1 MRPIGNTRYTLP
13 LETKQRYPPYLFFE
27 RKIMKASQLALAVL
41 LTATFSSAYAV
52 NVEGGSSKLNLIEPK
67 TSDSLPFGSGAAGIK
82 VSTGNGLSNSINLQA
97 GPAQRIRNKYGNSPI
112 NGGNQNANANGTANP
127 KYLQPGDINPIAG
140 WFSKT
145 KLAQVWYEKRANNT
159 EVFSVR
165 QMADPKLPI
174 APKFGGMTFAKVPTA
189 ATNVFFGEWAP
200 RRGNSNQIAN
210 STDLNMN
217 DGNRTVWFVGENPT
231 ANMPKL
237 VNAKYNVLGINK
249 HTPGKNDFYTGILTA
264 NYGTGKNELS
274 GTISRAGD
282 SVNFAGTNIR
292 SNGTFDNGKANE
304 HITGRFYG
312 NGAEALA
319 GIVDRTGADKDVAF
333 GGAKK

>member
-1 MRPIGNTRYTLP
+1 
-13 LETKQRYPPYLFFE
+13 
-27 RKIMKASQLALAVL
+27 MKASQLTLAVL
-41 LTATFSSAYAV
+41 LTAAFGSAYAV
-52 NVEGGSSKLNLIEPK
+52 EVQGGSSNTKAIKVGSSSLI
-67 TSDSLPFGSGAAGIK
+67 PFGAGRAGIAI
-82 VSTGNGLSNSINLQA
+82 SNAADGNYSFSVNLEN
-97 GPAQRIRNKYGNSPI
+97 GPARRIRDKYGRTPI
-112 NGGNQNANANGTANP
+112 NGGNQNANVNGAANP
-127 KYLQPGDINPIAG
+127 RYLTPSDVNPVLG
-140 WFSKT
+140 WFSSE
-145 KLAQVWYEKRANNT
+145 KLGQVWYEKRANNT

-165 QMADPKLPI
+165 QMAELSDKGLLAN

-200 RRGNSNQIAN
+200 RKGNSNQIAN

-237 VNAKYNVLGINK
+237 ANAKYNVLGINK
-249 HTPGKNDFYTGILTA
+249 HTPGKNDFYSGVLTA
-264 NYGTGKNELS
+264 NYGAGKNELS

-282 SVNFAGTNIR
+282 SINFANTKIESSGK
-292 SNGTFDNGKANE
+292 FDNHKNTE

-319 GIVDRTGADKDVAF
+319 GIVNRAGADKDVAF
-333 GGAKK
+333 GGRRQ

>member
-1 MRPIGNTRYTLP
+1 
-13 LETKQRYPPYLFFE
+13 
-27 RKIMKASQLALAVL
+27 MKASQLTLAVL
-41 LTATFSSAYAV
+41 LTAAFGSAAHAA
-52 NVEGGSSKLNLIEPK
+52 NVEGGSSNTNLIKPK
-67 TSDSLPFGSGAAGIK
+67 ISDPLPFGKGAAGIQ
-82 VSTGNGLSNSINLQA
+82 VSSNGHLSNSINLEV
-97 GPAQRIRNKYGNSPI
+97 GPAQRIRNKYGNAPI
-112 NGGNQNANANGTANP
+112 NGGNQNANVNGTANP

-200 RRGNSNQIAN
+200 RKGNSNQIAN
-210 STDLNMN
+210 STNLNMN

-231 ANMPKL
+231 KNTRNLA
-237 VNAKYNVLGINK
+237 AATYNVVGINK
-249 HTPGKNDFYTGILTA
+249 HTPGKNDFYTGEIKATF
-264 NYGTGKNELS
+264 GTGDKGSMS
-274 GTISRAGD
+274 GALKRAGD
-282 SVNFAGTNIR
+282 KDLSFNGVEITNTDGSFNSIPGR
-292 SNGTFDNGKANE
+292 NNE
-304 HITGRFYG
+304 GIKGQFYG
-312 NGAEALA
+312 NGAAAMA
-319 GIVDRTGADKDVAF
+319 GYAKRGNGVGDDVAF

>member
-1 MRPIGNTRYTLP
+1 
-13 LETKQRYPPYLFFE
+13 
-27 RKIMKASQLALAVL
+27 MKASQLTLAVL
-41 LTATFSSAYAV
+41 LTAAFGSAYAV
-52 NVEGGSSKLNLIEPK
+52 EVQGGSSNTKAIKVGSSSLI
-67 TSDSLPFGSGAAGIK
+67 PFGAGRAGIAIRNAAD
-82 VSTGNGLSNSINLQA
+82 GNYSFSVNLEN
-97 GPAQRIRNKYGNSPI
+97 GPARRIRDKYGRTPI
-112 NGGNQNANANGTANP
+112 NGGNQNANVNGAANP
-127 KYLQPGDINPIAG
+127 RYLTPSDVNPVLG
-140 WFSKT
+140 WFSSE
-145 KLAQVWYEKRANNT
+145 KLGQVWYEKRANNT

-165 QMADPKLPI
+165 QMAELSDKGLLAN

-200 RRGNSNQIAN
+200 RKGNSNQIAN

-237 VNAKYNVLGINK
+237 ANAKYNVLGINK
-249 HTPGKNDFYTGILTA
+249 HTPGKNDFYSGVLTA
-264 NYGTGKNELS
+264 NYGAGKNELS

-282 SVNFAGTNIR
+282 SINFANTKIESSGK
-292 SNGTFDNGKANE
+292 FDNHKNTE

-319 GIVDRTGADKDVAF
+319 GIVNRAGADKDVAF
-333 GGAKK
+333 GGRRQ

>member
-1 MRPIGNTRYTLP
+1 MNVRQTVLAALLMGA
-13 LETKQRYPPYLFFE
+13 FG
-27 RKIMKASQLALAVL
+27 SALAVENIYGE
-41 LTATFSSAYAV
+41 SSTNRV
-52 NVEGGSSKLNLIEPK
+52 K
-67 TSDSLPFGSGAAGIK
+67 TQKSDALPFGANRAGI
-82 VSTGNGLSNSINLQA
+82 SIDSDGNNRYSNSINLEA
-97 GPAQRIRNKYGNSPI
+97 GPAQRIRNKYGNTPI

-200 RRGNSNQIAN
+200 RKGNSNQIAN

-231 ANMPKL
+231 KNTRNLA
-237 VNAKYNVLGINK
+237 AATYNVVGINK
-249 HTPGKNDFYTGILTA
+249 HTPGKNDFYTGEIKATF
-264 NYGTGKNELS
+264 GTGDKGSMS
-274 GTISRAGD
+274 GALKRAGD
-282 SVNFAGTNIR
+282 RDLSFNGVEITN
-292 SNGTFDNGKANE
+292 SKGTFNSIPGRNNE
-304 HITGRFYG
+304 GITGQFYG
-312 NGAEALA
+312 RLCQTRN
-319 GIVDRTGADKDVAF
+319 
-333 GGAKK
+333 

>member
-1 MRPIGNTRYTLP
+1 
-13 LETKQRYPPYLFFE
+13 
-27 RKIMKASQLALAVL
+27 MKASQLTLAVL
-41 LTATFSSAYAV
+41 LTAAFGSAAHAA
-52 NVEGGSSKLNLIEPK
+52 NVEGGSSNPNLIKPK
-67 TSDSLPFGSGAAGIK
+67 ISDPIPFGAGAAGIQ
-82 VSTGNGLSNSINLQA
+82 VSSNGHLSNSINLEA
-97 GPAQRIRNKYGNSPI
+97 GPAQRIRNKYGNAPI
-112 NGGNQNANANGTANP
+112 NGGNQNANVNGAANP
-127 KYLQPGDINPIAG
+127 RYLTPGDVNPVAG
-140 WFSKT
+140 WFSSK
-145 KLAQVWYEKRANNT
+145 KLGQVWYEKRANNT

-165 QMADPKLPI
+165 QMADPLLPI

-200 RRGNSNQIAN
+200 RKGNSNQIAN

-237 VNAKYNVLGINK
+237 ANAKYNVLGINK
-249 HTPGKNDFYTGILTA
+249 HTPGKNDFYSGVLTA
-264 NYGTGKNELS
+264 NYGAGKNELS

-282 SVNFAGTNIR
+282 SINFANTKIESDGQ
-292 SNGTFDNGKANE
+292 FDNHKNTE

-319 GIVDRTGADKDVAF
+319 GIVNRAGADKDVAF
-333 GGAKK
+333 GGRRQ

>member
-1 MRPIGNTRYTLP
+1 MNVRQTVLAALLMGA
-13 LETKQRYPPYLFFE
+13 FG
-27 RKIMKASQLALAVL
+27 SALA
-41 LTATFSSAYAV
+41 AENIYGESSTNRV
-52 NVEGGSSKLNLIEPK
+52 K
-67 TSDSLPFGSGAAGIK
+67 TQKSDALPFGANRAGI
-82 VSTGNGLSNSINLQA
+82 SIDSDGNNRYSNSINLEA
-97 GPAQRIRNKYGNSPI
+97 GPAQRIRNKYGNAPI
-112 NGGNQNANANGTANP
+112 NGGNQNANVNGAANP

-264 NYGTGKNELS
+264 NYGTGKNELA

-282 SVNFAGTNIR
+282 SINFANTKIESSGK
-292 SNGTFDNGKANE
+292 FDNHKNTE
-304 HITGRFYG
+304 HITGHFYG
-312 NGAEALA
+312 SGAEALA
-319 GIVDRTGADKDVAF
+319 GIVDRAGADKDVAF

>member
-1 MRPIGNTRYTLP
+1 
-13 LETKQRYPPYLFFE
+13 
-27 RKIMKASQLALAVL
+27 
-41 LTATFSSAYAV
+41 
-52 NVEGGSSKLNLIEPK
+52 
-67 TSDSLPFGSGAAGIK
+67 
-82 VSTGNGLSNSINLQA
+82 
-97 GPAQRIRNKYGNSPI
+97 
-112 NGGNQNANANGTANP
+112 
-127 KYLQPGDINPIAG
+127 
-140 WFSKT
+140 
-145 KLAQVWYEKRANNT
+145 VWYEKRANNT

-264 NYGTGKNELS
+264 NYGTGKNELA

-282 SVNFAGTNIR
+282 SINFANTKIESSGK
-292 SNGTFDNGKANE
+292 FDNHKNTE
-304 HITGRFYG
+304 HITGHFYG
-312 NGAEALA
+312 SGAEALA
-319 GIVDRTGADKDVAF
+319 GIVDRAGADKDVAF

>member
-1 MRPIGNTRYTLP
+1 
-13 LETKQRYPPYLFFE
+13 
-27 RKIMKASQLALAVL
+27 MKASQLTLAVL
-41 LTATFSSAYAV
+41 LTAAFGSAAHAA
-52 NVEGGSSKLNLIEPK
+52 NVEGDSSNLTLIKPK
-67 TSDSLPFGSGAAGIK
+67 TSDSLPFGEGAAGIQ
-82 VSTGNGLSNSINLQA
+82 VSTGNDLSNSINLEA
-97 GPAQRIRNKYGNSPI
+97 GPAQRIRNKYGNAPI
-112 NGGNQNANANGTANP
+112 NGGNQNANVNGTANP

-200 RRGNSNQIAN
+200 RKGNSNQIAN

-231 ANMPKL
+231 KNTTGLAT
-237 VNAKYNVLGINK
+237 ATYNVVGINK
-249 HTPGKNDFYTGILTA
+249 HTPGKNDFYTGEIKATF
-264 NYGTGKNELS
+264 GTNKFGSMS
-274 GTISRAGD
+274 GALKRAGD
-282 SVNFAGTNIR
+282 KDLSFNGVEITNTDGSFKSGAGN
-292 SNGTFDNGKANE
+292 NE
-304 HITGRFYG
+304 GIKGQFYG
-312 NGAEALA
+312 NGAAAMA
-319 GIVDRTGADKDVAF
+319 GYATRGNGRGDDVAF

>member
-1 MRPIGNTRYTLP
+1 
-13 LETKQRYPPYLFFE
+13 
-27 RKIMKASQLALAVL
+27 MKASQLTLAVL
-41 LTATFSSAYAV
+41 LTAAFGSAYAV
-52 NVEGGSSKLNLIEPK
+52 EVQGGSSNTKAIKVGSSSLI
-67 TSDSLPFGSGAAGIK
+67 PFGAGRAGIAI
-82 VSTGNGLSNSINLQA
+82 SNAADGNHSFSVNLEN
-97 GPAQRIRNKYGNSPI
+97 GPARRIRDKYGRTTI
-112 NGGNQNANANGTANP
+112 NGGNQNANVNGAANP
-127 KYLQPGDINPIAG
+127 RYLTPSDVNPVLG
-140 WFSKT
+140 WFSSE
-145 KLAQVWYEKRANNT
+145 KLGQVWYEKRANNT

-165 QMADPKLPI
+165 QMAELSDKGLLAN

-200 RRGNSNQIAN
+200 RKGNSNQIAN

-237 VNAKYNVLGINK
+237 ANAKYNVLGINK
-249 HTPGKNDFYTGILTA
+249 HTPGKNDFYSGVLTA
-264 NYGTGKNELS
+264 NYGAGKNELS

-282 SVNFAGTNIR
+282 SINFANTKIESSGK
-292 SNGTFDNGKANE
+292 FDNHKNTE

-319 GIVDRTGADKDVAF
+319 GIVNRTGADKDVAF
-333 GGAKK
+333 GGRRQ

>member
-1 MRPIGNTRYTLP
+1 
-13 LETKQRYPPYLFFE
+13 
-27 RKIMKASQLALAVL
+27 MKASQLTLAIL
-41 LTATFSSAYAV
+41 LTAAFGSAYAV
-52 NVEGGSSKLNLIEPK
+52 EVQGDSSNTKAIKVGSSSLI
-67 TSDSLPFGSGAAGIK
+67 PFGAGRAGIAI
-82 VSTGNGLSNSINLQA
+82 SNAADGNYSFSVNLEN
-97 GPAQRIRNKYGNSPI
+97 GPARRIRDKYGRTPI
-112 NGGNQNANANGTANP
+112 NGGNQNVNVNGAANP
-127 KYLQPGDINPIAG
+127 RYLTPSDVNPVLG
-140 WFSKT
+140 WFSSE
-145 KLAQVWYEKRANNT
+145 KLGQVWYEKRANNT

-165 QMADPKLPI
+165 QMAELSEAGLLKK

-200 RRGNSNQIAN
+200 RKGNSNQITN

-264 NYGTGKNELS
+264 NYGTGKNELA

-282 SVNFAGTNIR
+282 SINFANTKIESSGK
-292 SNGTFDNGKANE
+292 FDNHKNTE
-304 HITGRFYG
+304 HITGHFYG
-312 NGAEALA
+312 SGAEALA
-319 GIVDRTGADKDVAF
+319 GIVDRAGADKDVAF